1 MKEFFRGWRRK
12 IGVLTL
18 VLACLSTAGWMSA
31 LQDIRDVAVIPSS
44 QQTTEGFVSG
54 EGSISWI
61 RIYDEDATP
70 TTELKRIDFS
80 DDPSWHNGAFLDP
93 RIEWDFLWCGFG
105 TGRIGGPPDRNWLK
119 VCWVIPYW
127 AIVVSLTALSA
138 YLLLSTP
145 KTSPQKKIVE
155 PTANEGT

>member
-1 MKEFFRGWRRK
+1 M
-12 IGVLTL
+12 
-18 VLACLSTAGWMSA
+18 
-31 LQDIRDVAVIPSS
+31 IPTSKH
-44 QQTTEGFVSG
+44 TTEGFVSV

-61 RIYDEDATP
+61 RIYDEDETP

-127 AIVVSLTALSA
+127 SVVVPLTILAA
-138 YLLLSTP
+138 FLLLTKPRQPTP
-145 KTSPQKKIVE
+145 NEIPESIQNDEGATS
-155 PTANEGT
+155 